1 MAGVCQKNLLT
12 SFSSQGLQHLH
23 INKTIHRDVKGN
35 NILLTTQGGIKLVDF
50 GTTSAGDT
58 LQHSGFSA
66 SSSSNQWKSGYG
78 KRVRFI
84 TFSCLPNKSYQLVSL
99 RGWKAFTQPDRV
111 AYDLTFPLH
120 AVCFTFPQTA
130 VDIVALHPAFALICF
145 WVFLTKWGTQSSTT
159 VVLAPKAHD
168 RKKDSDYFQGD
179 DSPLPSVAGKPAAF
193 FHYK

>member
-1 MAGVCQKNLLT
+1 MAGVCQENLLT

-58 LQHSGFSA
+58 LQHS
-66 SSSSNQWKSGYG
+66 SSSSNQGKSGYG
-78 KRVRFI
+78 KRGRFI
-84 TFSCLPNKSYQLVSL
+84 TFSRSPNKWYQLVSS
-99 RGWKAFTQPDRV
+99 RGWKTFAQPDKV
-111 AYDLTFPLH
+111 AYDRTFPWR
-120 AVCFTFPQTA
+120 AVCFIFLQTA
-130 VDIVALHPAFALICF
+130 VDFVALLICF
-145 WVFLTKWGTQSSTT
+145 RVFLTKWGTQSSTT
-159 VVLAPKAHD
+159 GVLALRAHD

-179 DSPLPSVAGKPAAF
+179 DSSLFPPVDGKPAAF